1 MRYRWGFRRVSALR
15 WALVLC
21 LEDEPERA
29 VRAPGFESAKA
40 GDIIK
45 ACMYLN
51 YGWSGYLSDRTV
63 QLLDAIREETV
74 AAVPGYVPYLRKN

>member
-1 MRYRWGFRRVSALR
+1 MRYRWSFRRVSAQR

-21 LEDEPERA
+21 SEDELERA
-29 VRAPGFESAKA
+29 VRAPGFESAKS

-45 ACMYLN
+45 ACIYLN
-51 YGWSGYLSDRTV
+51 YGWIGYLPERTV